1 MTMNEGELSK
11 DALLRHVKDWF
22 LFKDSRVMGMT
33 IEEKQTIAQLK
44 RIVNAHFQPDKVGD
58 IEERVEKLMFE
69 WDRGNFTVCP
79 NCKVDDFVHVEGCK
93 FEDDNIIT
101 RLAKLLSRA
110 RPIPSS
116 PIKVTR
122 EWVEE
127 EYGYLLDQ
135 IQEEYFRLHGSVG
148 MEKFM
153 FILNDKLWTF
163 LIEELGVEVE
173 K

>member
-1 MTMNEGELSK
+1 VTEPWHKRRPKMTTNKDELL
-11 DALLRHVKDWF
+11 DYLDEL
-22 LFKDSRVMGMT
+22 DSTLGAGLGVEDEM
-33 IEEKQTIAQLK
+33 IPQLK
-44 RIVNAHFQPDKVGD
+44 RIVQAYFAQGQGDESILTLIDKIND
-58 IEERVEKLMFE
+58 EALAIS
-69 WDRGNFTVCP
+69 
-79 NCKVDDFVHVEGCK
+79 CKWHDPMLEIREIWKACNK
-93 FEDDNIIT
+93 
-101 RLAKLLSRA
+101 AKKLLSQA

-122 EWVEE
+122 EWEKE

-173 K
+173 DEG